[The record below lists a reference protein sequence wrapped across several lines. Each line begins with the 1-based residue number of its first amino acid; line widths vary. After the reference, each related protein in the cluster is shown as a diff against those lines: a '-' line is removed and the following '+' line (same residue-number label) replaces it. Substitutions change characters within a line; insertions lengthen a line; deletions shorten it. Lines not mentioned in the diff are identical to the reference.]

1 MSPRNAHAVSKEDR
15 LFSLILA
22 LIVSREGLTR
32 AQIFRTVRGYVE
44 AAQTS
49 TPEAIARMF
58 ERDKEEIRRL
68 GVVIDTVEL
77 TDDAGQTHNMRYRVS
92 QGGYQFPSDVTFSPQ
107 EVALLQLAA
116 AAWRKFSLSVDSRH
130 ALTKIRSLGI
140 SADSSLVGVA
150 PRITAGHRSF
160 ASLEAALEGQ
170 EVVRFDYLKPGDSF
184 PRERTVAPLALSNWR
199 GHWYLLAWDLDAD
212 AERTFLLSRILT
224 DPTKRPNMTH
234 PRSAENYAA
243 RLLAELEQLASQNIA
258 IVETVDGSDG
268 HLRLAAR
275 YGQHPSSR
283 NVSVNYAD
291 LHLLADELSAYSADI
306 LSVSPPELATA
317 IENRR
322 ERILALHVSGGVSH
336 D

>member
-1 MSPRNAHAVSKEDR
+1 MSPRNSHAVSKEDR

-44 AAQTS
+44 AVQTS
-49 TPEAIARMF
+49 APDAVARMF
-58 ERDKEEIRRL
+58 ERDKDEIRRL

-77 TDDAGQTHNMRYRVS
+77 TDDAGQTHNVRYRVS
-92 QGGYQFPSDVTFSPQ
+92 QGSYQFPADVSFSPR

-140 SADSSLVGVA
+140 SADPSLVGVA

-160 ASLEAALEGQ
+160 AALEAALEGH
-170 EVVRFDYLKPGDSF
+170 EVVRFDYLKPGDQS
-184 PRERTVAPLALSNWR
+184 PRVRTVAPLALSNWR
-199 GHWYLLAWDLDAD
+199 GNWYLLAWDLDAQ

-224 DPTKRPNMTH
+224 DPVKRANATH

-243 RLLAELEQLASQNIA
+243 RLLSELEQLAAQNIA
-258 IVETVDGSDG
+258 VVETVEGSDA
-268 HLRLAAR
+268 HLRLSAR
-275 YGQHPSSR
+275 YGQNPASR
-283 NVSVNYAD
+283 SVSINFAD
-291 LHLLADELSAYSADI
+291 VHLLADELSAYSTDI
-306 LSVSPPELATA
+306 VCVSPPELATA
-317 IENRR
+317 IENGR
-322 ERILALHVSGGVSH
+322 ERILALHALGAGH
-336 D
+336 DD